1 MSFHVGNDKR
11 RGNRLCGFGNCV
23 GTNLIYRFPPKVPPE
38 ITNAHVQSELKMYP
52 ESGAADNTY
61 QFTWKCRFHG
71 AMNRQIDKWN
81 STASHLMHGKLN
93 IHVVSLNYASLGQVS
108 TSQVQRRFAL
118 PTRTTKYLET
128 FHSLLFS
135 WLLQTPA
142 THGRDGWRKMPSAVH
157 CTDRGEKWFSIIPH
171 VVQRVRRLTNVSCA
185 CNLRLISANS
195 DGLQLKKLTGDG
207 EKAI

>member
-118 PTRTTKYLET
+118 STRSTRNFPLALVFLASLNARDTWSRRMKKNAERGSLHRSRWKMIFNHPTRR
-128 FHSLLFS
+128 
-135 WLLQTPA
+135 A
-142 THGRDGWRKMPSAVH
+142 
-157 CTDRGEKWFSIIPH
+157 
-171 VVQRVRRLTNVSCA
+171 A
-185 CNLRLISANS
+185 C
-195 DGLQLKKLTGDG
+195 
-207 EKAI
+207 